1 MNAAIDISSVRLTTA
16 RLILRPFEEK
26 DLIDFNEYAR
36 VDGVGQMAG
45 WLPHQSMEKS
55 AAILSM
61 FIAEKK
67 TFALELADAHKVV
80 GSLGIEEL
88 SFEPDASCAALRG
101 REIGYV
107 LSRDHWGRGLMPE
120 AVKAAM
126 AYCFYG
132 AGCDYLTIAHFD
144 FNTQS
149 RRVIE
154 NAALPICGTEK
165 FPRPRANFMPFFTPK
180 CAPDAQVL
188 FHRNG
193 A

>member
-26 DLIDFNEYAR
+26 DLTDFNEYAR

-45 WLPHQSMEKS
+45 WLPHQSMEES

-67 TFALELADAHKVV
+67 TLALESREDRKVI
-80 GSLGIEEL
+80 GSLGL
-88 SFEPDASCAALRG
+88 EPCYPATGLDERLQG

-154 NAALPICGTEK
+154 KCGFTYLRDREVSTPAGKFHALLYAK
-165 FPRPRANFMPFFTPK
+165 MRP
-180 CAPDAQVL
+180 
-188 FHRNG
+188 
-193 A
+193 

>member
-45 WLPHQSMEKS
+45 WLPHQSMEES

-107 LSRDHWGRGLMPE
+107 LSRDHWERG
-120 AVKAAM
+120 
-126 AYCFYG
+126 
-132 AGCDYLTIAHFD
+132 
-144 FNTQS
+144 
-149 RRVIE
+149 
-154 NAALPICGTEK
+154 
-165 FPRPRANFMPFFTPK
+165 
-180 CAPDAQVL
+180 
-188 FHRNG
+188 
-193 A
+193 

>member
-16 RLILRPFEEK
+16 RLILRPFEQK

-45 WLPHQSMEKS
+45 WLPHQSMEES

-88 SFEPDASCAALRG
+88 SFEPDASYAALRG

-107 LSRDHWGRGLMPE
+107 LAKDRWGRGLMPE
-120 AVKAAM
+120 AVRAVIAE
-126 AYCFYG
+126 CFGSQNY
-132 AGCDYLTIAHFD
+132 DFLTCGHFLR
-144 FNTQS
+144 NRQS

-154 NAALPICGTEK
+154 KCGFSYWKDILFRTRMGTEEPTRLYLLK
-165 FPRPRANFMPFFTPK
+165 NTK
-180 CAPDAQVL
+180 KGDIHV
-188 FHRNG
+188 
-193 A
+193 

>member
-16 RLILRPFEEK
+16 RLILRPFEQK
-26 DLIDFNEYAR
+26 DLTDFNEYAR

-45 WLPHQSMEKS
+45 WLPHQSMEES

-154 NAALPICGTEK
+154 KCGFTYLRDREVSTPTGRFHALLYAK
-165 FPRPRANFMPFFTPK
+165 MRP
-180 CAPDAQVL
+180 
-188 FHRNG
+188 
-193 A
+193 